1 MSQTEALVELGL
13 GMTNAR
19 LASQP
24 STVSAMEEDD
34 KLPVED
40 DDLEEE
46 EELEEDPN
54 KETVIP
60 QDEEEEEAIKINE
73 EGDEAIQNDEE
84 VKGLVAYNDAR
95 TDLLASAYKK
105 QKHLDDDPD
114 FDLEGEC

>member
-24 STVSAMEEDD
+24 STGSAMEEDD
-34 KLPVED
+34 KLPVDD

-46 EELEEDPN
+46 EEFEEDPN
-54 KETVIP
+54 KETVN
-60 QDEEEEEAIKINE
+60 EEEEEAIKINE

>member
-24 STVSAMEEDD
+24 STGSAMEEDD

-40 DDLEEE
+40 DLEEE
-46 EELEEDPN
+46 EEFEEDPN
-54 KETVIP
+54 KETVN
-60 QDEEEEEAIKINE
+60 EEEEEAIKINE